1 MDGGEGGELCAEGSG
16 EQCALPCERGWIARG
31 TSQGFPGRHRTATN
45 QNFSGFVTG
54 NRDYLKFVLSF
65 HYAVYRRES
74 VPKHDC
80 FTRSGCAAA
89 LSPHPAVAG
98 DSRAL
103 E

>member
-1 MDGGEGGELCAEGSG
+1 MDAE
-16 EQCALPCERGWIARG
+16 APCGWRSSVRYPVKGWIARG

-74 VPKHDC
+74 VPKHVC

-103 E
+103 EEKGTLY